1 MTAKAKA
8 TQVATLEPRA
18 GTEIQ
23 SVHPGTMITALMA
36 RPDVDVDKLSALF
49 ELQLKYDNE
58 IARKAYHTAKAK
70 FAGMA
75 PTIINDG
82 DVDFKDTQYKFATLA
97 GTLDQIREALQ
108 TCGLHTSWKTDDKT
122 TPGTLSVTCYL
133 THELGFQEETSL
145 SADKQAGK
153 GSTGMNSLQATKS
166 TASYLE
172 RITLYALLG
181 LASKTD
187 DDDGRSAVVEVAKI
201 STQQLK
207 SLTTKI
213 AKVGAET
220 AKLLEL
226 FQVETLADLKVD
238 QYQPVHAL
246 LAAKEAADK
255 NKAAQS

>member
-1 MTAKAKA
+1 MTARKKTSQVITLAPA
-8 TQVATLEPRA
+8 TEM
-18 GTEIQ
+18 Q
-23 SVHPGTMITALMA
+23 SVHPGTMIQAMIANHKDIDIDKMA
-36 RPDVDVDKLSALF
+36 GLF

-75 PTIINDG
+75 PTILNDG

-108 TCGLHTSWKTDDKT
+108 TCGLHTSWKTDD
-122 TPGTLSVTCYL
+122 TLDGNNLRVTCYL
-133 THELGFQEETSL
+133 THELGYQEETSL

-153 GSTGMNSLQATKS
+153 GQTGMNSLQAVKS
-166 TASYLE
+166 TVSYLE

-181 LASKTD
+181 LASRTD
-187 DDDGRSAVVEVAKI
+187 DDDGKGAVVEIATI
-201 STQQLK
+201 SNQQLK

-220 AKLLEL
+220 KKLLEL
-226 FQVETLADLKVD
+226 FKVETLADLKVD
-238 QYQPVHAL
+238 QYKPVHAL
-246 LAAKEAADK
+246 LAAKAAVDKKAEATK
-255 NKAAQS
+255 

>member
-1 MTAKAKA
+1 MTARKKTSQVITLAPA
-8 TQVATLEPRA
+8 TEM
-18 GTEIQ
+18 Q
-23 SVHPGTMITALMA
+23 SVHPGTMIQAMIANHKDIDIDKMA
-36 RPDVDVDKLSALF
+36 GLF

-75 PTIINDG
+75 PTILNDG

-108 TCGLHTSWKTDDKT
+108 TCGLHTSWKTDD
-122 TPGTLSVTCYL
+122 TLEGNNLRVTCYL
-133 THELGFQEETSL
+133 THELGYQEETSL

-153 GSTGMNSLQATKS
+153 GQTGMNSLQAVKS
-166 TASYLE
+166 TVSYLE

-181 LASKTD
+181 LASRTD
-187 DDDGRSAVVEVAKI
+187 DDDGKGAVVEIATI
-201 STQQLK
+201 SNQQLK

-220 AKLLEL
+220 KKLLEL
-226 FQVETLADLKVD
+226 FKVETLADLKVD
-238 QYQPVHAL
+238 QYKPVHAL
-246 LAAKEAADK
+246 LAAKAAVDKKAEATK
-255 NKAAQS
+255 